1 MVSCF
6 KTRITTIIV
15 VRLV

>member
-6 KTRITTIIV
+6 KTKITTIIV